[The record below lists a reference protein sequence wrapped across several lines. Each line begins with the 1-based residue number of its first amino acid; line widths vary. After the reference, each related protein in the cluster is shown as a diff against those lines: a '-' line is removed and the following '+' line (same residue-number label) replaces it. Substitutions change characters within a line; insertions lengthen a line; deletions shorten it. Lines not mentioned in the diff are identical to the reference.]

1 MRRFLIRGLVAAA
14 VAGLP
19 AVAFAD
25 PPADP
30 PSRPLLARL
39 NPFGDADPAPGPRVR
54 QAVGP
59 LSQEVMLGVLR
70 AEKDAYIRRM
80 EVCLRLK
87 EIAQQNND
95 EKLDAKANELE
106 RQATAAYHERVSRVG
121 GKSGGPLPPVPPPSA
136 AATAALDKALGSGVA
151 VSPLSSPKPAAGK
164 TATAKAGQFKE
175 VAP

>member
-1 MRRFLIRGLVAAA
+1 MRRFLLRGLVAAG
-14 VAGLP
+14 VVGLP
-19 AVAFAD
+19 AVALAD

-39 NPFGDADPAPGPRVR
+39 NPFGEVEPAPGPRVR

-59 LSQEVMLGVLR
+59 LSDEVLLAVMR
-70 AEKDAYIRRM
+70 AERDAYIRRM

-87 EIAQQNND
+87 EIA
-95 EKLDAKANELE
+95 LDARDERLEAKVNELE

-121 GKSGGPLPPVPPPSA
+121 GKSGGPLPALPPSVS
-136 AATAALDKALGSGVA
+136 ATAALDKALGSGVA
-151 VSPLSSPKPAAGK
+151 KTPLDSPKPAAGK

-175 VAP
+175 VAQ

>member
-1 MRRFLIRGLVAAA
+1 MRRFLHRGLVAAA
-14 VAGLP
+14 VVGLP
-19 AVAFAD
+19 AVALAD

-30 PSRPLLARL
+30 PSRPLLDRL
-39 NPFGDADPAPGPRVR
+39 NPFGGGEPAPGPRVR

-59 LSQEVMLGVLR
+59 LSDEVLLGVLR
-70 AEKDAYIRRM
+70 SERDAYIRRM

-87 EIAQQNND
+87 EIA
-95 EKLDAKANELE
+95 LDAKDERLEAKVNELE

-121 GKSGGPLPPVPPPSA
+121 GKSGGPLPPVPPSA
-136 AATAALDKALGSGVA
+136 TATAALDKALGSGVA
-151 VSPLSSPKPAAGK
+151 VTPLSSPKPAAGK